1 MQLFI
6 TGVLILLIGY
16 FVYGK
21 LVERIFAPDDR
32 EVPAKKFFDGLD
44 FLVLPDWKNKLIQLL
59 NIAGIGPVIGVI
71 IGIKFGDI
79 VFVIIPVGCII
90 AGAVHDFV
98 AGMMSM
104 RNKGMNLTGLVKL
117 TAGKKIFVA
126 FAAFMM
132 LALLLVVAVFI
143 NIPAQ
148 LLDSLIP
155 GNVLFP
161 AIAVIFVYYIC
172 ATLFPVDKIIGK
184 VYPIFGLMLLIGT
197 CALFVKL
204 MYDGFHDASLLTES
218 AQFKANMFTSAK
230 NMPILP
236 MLFVTIACGILSGF
250 HATQAP
256 IVARTI
262 SSEKQARGVFF
273 GMMVLEGFIAMVWAA
288 GALAIYNRFPE
299 MMSSA
304 PVKVLNQIT
313 DTFLS
318 KNLSIVVI
326 ISVVILAITSGDTA
340 LRSLRLS
347 LAECFN
353 VDQKPIGMRLL
364 MVLPLIL
371 LVLGLLIWSNLD
383 AKSFNTL
390 WNYFAWS
397 NQVMAAFTFMAGT
410 IYLAA
415 LKKPTFIT
423 IIPGFFI
430 TFVVSAYILWISPAH
445 GGPVGV
451 GLELTEAYIAAL
463 LVAIMTFAWALMRG
477 KDMQG
482 KIDG

>member
-6 TGVLILLIGY
+6 TGLIILIVGY
-16 FVYGK
+16 FVYGNI
-21 LVERIFAPDDR
+21 VERIIAPDDR

-79 VFVIIPVGCII
+79 VFIIIPVGCII

-117 TAGKKIFVA
+117 TAGSKLFVV

-148 LLDSLIP
+148 LLDSMIP
-155 GNVLFP
+155 GNVLLP
-161 AIAVIFVYYIC
+161 AIAIIFVYYIC

-184 VYPIFGLMLLIGT
+184 IYPIFGFMLLIGT

-299 MMSSA
+299 MMNAA
-304 PVKVLNQIT
+304 PVKVLNHIT

-318 KNLSIVVI
+318 KKLSIVVI
-326 ISVVILAITSGDTA
+326 ISVIILAVTSGDTA

-347 LAECFN
+347 VAECFN
-353 VDQKPIGMRLL
+353 VNQKPIGMRLL
-364 MVLPLIL
+364 LVIPLIIA
-371 LVLGLLIWSNLD
+371 VLGLLIWSNID
-383 AKSFNTL
+383 AKSFNML

-397 NQVMAAFTFMAGT
+397 NQVMAVFTFMAGT
-410 IYLAA
+410 IYLAS

-423 IIPGFFI
+423 VIPGVFI
-430 TFVVSAYILWISPAH
+430 TFVVSTYILWISPAH

-451 GLELTEAYIAAL
+451 GLDLVEAYIAAA
-463 LVAIMTFAWALMRG
+463 LVAIITFAWAFMRG

-482 KIDG
+482 KIDS